1 MARRR
6 WWALTFCAGHGA
18 FHVGR
23 DISPT
28 AEGIS
33 MKVKRAIVISLIL
46 SPLLGSV
53 VLAQDSDTDR
63 DHPKTF
69 VKDSG
74 ITAKI
79 KAKLAAEHITSL
91 GRIRVD
97 TDKDGVVWMRGTTR
111 TEEAAD
117 KAVEIARNT
126 EGVTSVKSDIRVKP
140 DD

>member
-1 MARRR
+1 MLASIRPL
-6 WWALTFCAGHGA
+6 WDEN
-18 FHVGR
+18 GR
-23 DISPT
+23 GT
-28 AEGIS
+28 S
-33 MKVKRAIVISLIL
+33 MKVKHAVVVSLIL
-46 SPLLGSV
+46 APLLGSV
-53 VLAQDSDTDR
+53 ALAQDSDTDR
-63 DHPKTF
+63 DHPKSF

-79 KAKLAAEHITSL
+79 KAKLATEHLTSL
-91 GRIRVD
+91 AKIHVD
-97 TDKDGVVWMRGTTR
+97 TDKDGVVWLRGTTR